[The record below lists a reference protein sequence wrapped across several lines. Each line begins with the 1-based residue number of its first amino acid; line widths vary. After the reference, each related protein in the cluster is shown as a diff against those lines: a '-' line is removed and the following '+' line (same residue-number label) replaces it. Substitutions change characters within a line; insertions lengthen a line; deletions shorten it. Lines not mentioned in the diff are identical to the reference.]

1 MRISNNVIST
11 VRSTSLGHYL
21 LCVLFVLC
29 PLASR
34 RAWSQVR
41 TVPVT
46 EICSIAGSPASF
58 NGKVVRVKGDVFSD
72 GEHSTIVF
80 DNSFEQFAMHLF
92 LDSGAIG
99 GDKLEAA
106 LTWCHRGTRG
116 KLIRGEFTG
125 VFHFKPGNLPEHNMG
140 VQRIDD
146 LVLKST
152 NTVSAT
158 YPRPCPEAPQ
168 LDTLVH
174 EDDHVDPPKPQ

>member
-1 MRISNNVIST
+1 MRISNNVILT
-11 VRSTSLGHYL
+11 VRSMTVRHYL
-21 LCVLFVLC
+21 LCVLFVSC
-29 PLASR
+29 ALASR

-41 TVPVT
+41 SVPVT

-58 NGKVVRVKGDVFSD
+58 DGKVVRVKGDVFSD

-80 DNSFEQFAMHLF
+80 DKSCEQFAMHLF

-125 VFHFKPGNLPEHNMG
+125 IFHFKPGNPTEHNMG

-152 NTVSAT
+152 KTVSAT
-158 YPRPCPEAPQ
+158 YPRPCPEAPP

-174 EDDHVDPPKPQ
+174 EGDRADPSKPQ